1 MNPKR
6 LFVAVS
12 LPDAVKT
19 KIHEW
24 TKELR
29 KELPFKRW
37 VHPDDVHLT
46 LKFLGETAP
55 EKIDEVIGRLEK
67 ATFSTKPFTLQLDT
81 IGTFGSPHNPTVLW
95 LGVQGELSLL
105 HKLQQE
111 VETSL
116 TELGFRQ
123 DDRPFRP
130 HLTLA
135 RRFSG
140 EYRFSNRAL
149 SQATVQSDPLS
160 WKVDRI
166 VLYESRLGERP
177 MYRVLREFVFQS

>member
-1 MNPKR
+1 
-6 LFVAVS
+6 
-12 LPDAVKT
+12 
-19 KIHEW
+19 
-24 TKELR
+24 
-29 KELPFKRW
+29 
-37 VHPDDVHLT
+37 
-46 LKFLGETAP
+46 
-55 EKIDEVIGRLEK
+55 
-67 ATFSTKPFTLQLDT
+67 
-81 IGTFGSPHNPTVLW
+81 
-95 LGVQGELSLL
+95 
-105 HKLQQE
+105 